1 MHRLSYFK
9 HSLDFATG
17 NRMFCWPNVYLLYF
31 VAFIDTD
38 ETWPCLVSLMDAILF
53 VPLRNTQLVHCQ
65 TKYLQSREINIIGA
79 INFATLPPRASEVNY
94 SAGKNIMKKHNSN
107 HAMVLFILVHA
118 SYWG

>member
-1 MHRLSYFK
+1 
-9 HSLDFATG
+9 
-17 NRMFCWPNVYLLYF
+17 MFCWPNVYLLYF

-79 INFATLPPRASEVNY
+79 INFATLPPRALEVNY
-94 SAGKNIMKKHNSN
+94 SAGKNIIMMKKHYSN